1 MSICV
6 DVKTQRRVR
15 PEEIFDSLVEKGMN
29 IVVTNYDFPCLRF
42 GVMQYSIRGIEVCEE
57 DYGYEIRV
65 CVGSSEYD
73 YRCFCQTIHIVSAL
87 TNGSVFT
94 EDNEHIDNIGDFF
107 DDAWIEHQMRG
118 DCNLLYA
125 LFRPSGE
132 AIILYG
138 LFAPICLGF
147 QTLSI
152 EGNDMWNPDFE
163 KYKSMLNYLSLIQFA
178 VSDVEFAP
186 HNLVIKNK
194 ENDTEEKGMTA
205 IHISNNQVSQF
216 DFVPFNPLVA
226 FIDEDRKRSIVIPFE
241 KLRYVSR
248 NRGLHMFD
256 DYQCGKCLAKL
267 AKEEKTQPIDVS
279 DVRDMME
286 DAMHYQPKD
295 LFYKPTYPGNG
306 YDKQQRTYVLMWN
319 PDSRCPD
326 MSEKEFRTCI
336 SNIWPDKYDLLWDV
350 SDCRSMRMGDRFFVV
365 RNGQDINGIVMSGV
379 FGSYAYLQ
387 RCSMNSI
394 SVELVFNFT
403 VDYNEHPIVTIE
415 QLKEAIPDFDWSRT
429 FGSYKLKTN
438 QAKTLEA
445 LFAPYFDSM
454 KGKADGTTINA
465 THYLS

>member
-152 EGNDMWNPDFE
+152 EGNEMWNPDFE

-286 DAMHYQPKD
+286 DAMHYQPKE

-365 RNGQDINGIVMSGV
+365 RNGQDINGIVTSGV

>member
-1 MSICV
+1 
-6 DVKTQRRVR
+6 
-15 PEEIFDSLVEKGMN
+15 
-29 IVVTNYDFPCLRF
+29 
-42 GVMQYSIRGIEVCEE
+42 
-57 DYGYEIRV
+57 
-65 CVGSSEYD
+65 
-73 YRCFCQTIHIVSAL
+73 
-87 TNGSVFT
+87 
-94 EDNEHIDNIGDFF
+94 
-107 DDAWIEHQMRG
+107 MRG

-326 MSEKEFRTCI
+326 MSEEEFRTCI

>member
-326 MSEKEFRTCI
+326 MSEEEFRTCI

-365 RNGQDINGIVMSGV
+365 RNGQDINGIVTSGV

>member
-118 DCNLLYA
+118 DCILLYA

>member
-194 ENDTEEKGMTA
+194 ENDTEEKGMTV

>member
-365 RNGQDINGIVMSGV
+365 RNGQDINGIVTSGV

>member
-326 MSEKEFRTCI
+326 MSEEEFRMCI

-365 RNGQDINGIVMSGV
+365 RNGQDINGIVTSGV

>member
-57 DYGYEIRV
+57 DYGYEIQV

>member
-6 DVKTQRRVR
+6 DVKTHRRVR

>member
-107 DDAWIEHQMRG
+107 DDAWIELQMRG

-319 PDSRCPD
+319 PDSRWPV
-326 MSEKEFRTCI
+326 MSEEEFSTCI

-365 RNGQDINGIVMSGV
+365 RNGQDINGIVTSGV

-403 VDYNEHPIVTIE
+403 VDYNEHPLVTIE

>member
-6 DVKTQRRVR
+6 NVKTQRRIR
-15 PEEIFDSLVEKGMN
+15 PEEIFDSLDEKGMSV
-29 IVVTNYDFPCLRF
+29 VVTNYEFPCLKF
-42 GVMQYSIRGIEVCEE
+42 GVMQYSLRGIEVYEE
-57 DYGYEIRV
+57 DYGYEIQV
-65 CVGSSEYD
+65 CVGSNEYD

-87 TNGSVFT
+87 TNGSVFI
-94 EDNEHIDNIGDFF
+94 EANEHVDNIGEFF
-107 DDAWIEHQMRG
+107 DDAWIEHQMRS
-118 DCNLLYA
+118 DCSFLYT

-132 AIILYG
+132 AIILLG

-163 KYKSMLNYLSLIQFA
+163 KYKSMLEYLSLIQFA
-178 VSDVEFAP
+178 ISDAEFAP
-186 HNLVIKNK
+186 HNLLVRNE
-194 ENDTEEKGMTA
+194 ENDAEEMGMTA
-205 IHISNNQVSQF
+205 IRISNNQVSQF

-226 FIDEDRKRSIVIPFE
+226 FIDEDRKRSIVIPFK
-241 KLRYVSR
+241 KLRYVTR

-267 AKEEKTQPIDVS
+267 AKAQPVDVR
-279 DVRDMME
+279 DVRDMMN
-286 DAMHYQPKD
+286 DAMHYQLKD
-295 LFYKPTYPGNG
+295 LFYKPTYPGSG

-319 PDSRCPD
+319 PDSRSSD
-326 MSEKEFRTCI
+326 MSEEEYRMCI
-336 SNIWPDKYDLLWDV
+336 SHIWPHKYDLLWDV

-365 RNGQDINGIVMSGV
+365 RNGQEINGIVMSGV
-379 FGSYAYLQ
+379 FGSSAYFQ
-387 RCSMNSI
+387 RNYMNSF
-394 SVELVFNFT
+394 SVVLDFNFT

-415 QLKEAIPDFDWSRT
+415 QLKEAVPDFDWSRT
-429 FGSYKLKTN
+429 FGNYKLKTN
-438 QAKTLEA
+438 QAKSLEA

>member
-15 PEEIFDSLVEKGMN
+15 PEEIFDSLVEKGMH

>member
-350 SDCRSMRMGDRFFVV
+350 SECRSMRMGDRFFVV

>member
-125 LFRPSGE
+125 LFQPSGE